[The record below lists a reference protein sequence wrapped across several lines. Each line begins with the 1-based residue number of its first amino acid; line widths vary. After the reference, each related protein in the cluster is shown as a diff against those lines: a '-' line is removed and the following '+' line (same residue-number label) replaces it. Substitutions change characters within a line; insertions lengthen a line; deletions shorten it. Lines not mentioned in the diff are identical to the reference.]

1 MTVKEVKDAVKGY
14 GYSLD
19 LADNDALFYT
29 VLNLAIREINRLR
42 PRTGSI
48 VIEHPEQGV
57 EEVIEGVLEYDL
69 SQKCQNLDFAA
80 AVLPLLK
87 NGVPTYPE
95 DPRGMLLHGAKLRL
109 PIAESG
115 TYEVIYE
122 KAPSRFKNEEE
133 DDAKRLPLDGDLCE
147 LVPLLVAS
155 YVWLDDEPDKAQHYG
170 ALYRT
175 AKAEIR
181 KHESIAHVIDRK
193 GWS

>member
-19 LADNDALFYT
+19 LADNDDLFYT

-42 PRTGSI
+42 PRTESI
-48 VIEHPEQGV
+48 VIEHPSENGGTV
-57 EEVIEGVLEYDL
+57 GAVEGVLEYDL
-69 SQKCQNLDFAA
+69 SKMCDDLDFAT
-80 AVLPLLK
+80 LPLLK

-122 KAPSRFKNEEE
+122 KKPSRFKNEE
-133 DDAKRLPLDGDLCE
+133 DDAKDLPLDGDLCE

-170 ALYRT
+170 ALYRA

-181 KHESIAHVIDRK
+181 RHPTISHFIDRN

>member
-1 MTVKEVKDAVKGY
+1 
-14 GYSLD
+14 
-19 LADNDALFYT
+19 
-29 VLNLAIREINRLR
+29 
-42 PRTGSI
+42 
-48 VIEHPEQGV
+48 
-57 EEVIEGVLEYDL
+57 
-69 SQKCQNLDFAA
+69 
-80 AVLPLLK
+80 
-87 NGVPTYPE
+87 
-95 DPRGMLLHGAKLRL
+95 MLLHGAKLRL

-122 KAPSRFKNEEE
+122 KAPSRFKNEKDDDE
-133 DDAKRLPLDGDLCE
+133 DLPLDGDLCE

>member
-1 MTVKEVKDAVKGY
+1 MTVQEVKDAVLGY

-19 LADNDALFYT
+19 LAENDALFYT

-48 VIEHPEQGV
+48 VIEHPSEKGKPV
-57 EEVIEGVLEYDL
+57 GAVEGVLEYDL
-69 SQKCQNLDFAA
+69 SKMCEDLDFAT
-80 AVLPLLK
+80 LPLLK

-95 DPRGMLLHGAKLRL
+95 DPRGMLLHGTKLRL
-109 PIAESG
+109 PITESG

-122 KAPSRFKNEEE
+122 RVPSRFKNEEDDDE
-133 DDAKRLPLDGDLCE
+133 DLPLDGDLCE

-181 KHESIAHVIDRK
+181 KHERIAHVIDRK